1 MSDAPSTPPPG
12 PAGGDHEAV
21 QGFWKLVAYTAAGR
35 PVAHGD
41 LGTVYRFVGN
51 RFRHI
56 RTRLGCHF
64 KLHPE
69 MSPKGIDFVQP
80 STRSTSMGIYDL
92 DGDTLKICRAGW
104 SRPRPTSFDDPDLP
118 VEAYTRFKR
127 KLRIKRRAKAQ
138 IPKSAVD
145 GGFIP
150 KDLFP

>member
-1 MSDAPSTPPPG
+1 MPDTPAPAPSS
-12 PAGGDHEAV
+12 DHEAI
-21 QGFWKLVAYTAAGR
+21 QGFWKLMAYTAAGT
-35 PVAHGD
+35 PVRHAD

-56 RTRLGCHF
+56 RSRLGTHF

-69 MSPKGIDFVQP
+69 MNPKGIDFVQP
-80 STRSTSMGIYDL
+80 STNSTSRGIYEL
-92 DGDTLKICRAGW
+92 DGDTLRICRAGW
-104 SRPRPTSFDDPDLP
+104 AHPRPISFDDPNLP

-127 KLRIKRRAKAQ
+127 KLRIKRRVKAQ
-138 IPKSAVD
+138 IPKSALD